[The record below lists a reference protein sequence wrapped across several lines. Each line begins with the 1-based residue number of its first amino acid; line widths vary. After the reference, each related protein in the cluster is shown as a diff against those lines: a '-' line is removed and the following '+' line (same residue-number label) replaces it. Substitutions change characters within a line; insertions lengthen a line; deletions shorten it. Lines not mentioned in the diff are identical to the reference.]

1 MVLLLDIS
9 YFDWLQTGVLEQFQ
23 IPHPNLNVNINLS
36 TASLIYTVLF
46 ESIQAFY
53 SSPRCR

>member
-23 IPHPNLNVNINLS
+23 IPNLNLNVSINSS
-36 TASLIYTVLF
+36 TGLTGLPSVV
-46 ESIQAFY
+46 
-53 SSPRCR
+53 